1 MANHTT
7 GSPDIAEVTFQAYT
21 RQQLTSEEPRRC
33 YHLKIRFI
41 LMAVV
46 STVIASLIIYWFV
59 NSILVN
65 HNDSKHSDSNG
76 HRSALRKQAHFELPT
91 QVVPLEYTLQIIPLL
106 AENNFSIIGDVKIQ
120 LYCKQPTKHIR
131 LHSRKLNIKNVKIT
145 NIRPGNKPYIIE
157 NYKLISGDD
166 FLDIFLLQL
175 LIKNQSYV
183 LRINYT
189 ADLNEE
195 PIGLFRSKYRNKI
208 SNVTRWIAV
217 SNFFPDFARR
227 AFPCFDEPSIKTP
240 FRISIGRKTD
250 MRTHSNSILI
260 ATEKIHNISDYVWD
274 HYNKTPPMSTYLVAF
289 MVTDFQSYQ
298 INVTDRPFH
307 NVFARKDV
315 QNDTMYIGNLIPR
328 IVRLMQNLTGFHY
341 DLDKLDM
348 IAVPSLAYSAM
359 ENWGLI
365 TFRENNILV
374 RNKKQHLDSKLRSA
388 IIASHA
394 VAHQW
399 FGNLVTPKWWSNVWL
414 KEGFS
419 SFFGIKTLSMI
430 ESSWSIE
437 DIMAAQYREMFE
449 REAKEKAYPLYLN
462 LSLKRPLG
470 DIFDSTPYV
479 KGNCLVNMI
488 FHFLGESIFFSSI
501 KRYINVYRY
510 GAADEGDLWDVFQ
523 EEIKST
529 LSKELSMR
537 NIMKN
542 WTDHAGFPVV
552 HVLRNNDT
560 GLVELTQERFYRDG
574 LNPRGTSEELWC
586 IPLTWTIES
595 DQRFDG
601 TLPKAWMLERRMVIN
616 DTGLSE
622 AIFNN
627 QWILFNINQTGLY
640 RVNYDVENWRL
651 LTNRF
656 DILPERTKLQILN
669 DAFAMFNAG
678 LLDQAFLWKI
688 LLKFNIDTEETVWLS
703 VKTALEY
710 IEYRLWDSHV
720 FEFVSCKLVDD
731 VYLSKAENLFETD
744 IETWSTFQFELTKWA
759 CSVGHKTCIK
769 SVLNFV
775 DELLRNDTSI
785 NIADDLSREFRL
797 WAYCTYVKFSSEEQW
812 SKLLAKYHEPKE
824 NDKFSLAYA
833 LGCTLNITLIER
845 YLSSISLENKNW
857 KNNENQYIEITLTA
871 IANNPSAFN
880 LAMVFIEQLENLDK
894 SYGNIEDYDPLVK
907 IFYGFSTT
915 MDQEENAKWLTRF
928 KGSRGSK
935 YDTLIETIINDVKFN
950 VAWNRRHKNVTI
962 DRLRIIADA
971 TKESKDCPR
980 NGRRNI

>member
-1 MANHTT
+1 MANHT
-7 GSPDIAEVTFQAYT
+7 GPADIAEVTFQAYA
-21 RQQLTSEEPRRC
+21 RQQITNEEPRRC

-41 LMAVV
+41 LMAIV
-46 STVIASLIIYWFV
+46 STVIASLIIYWFI

-65 HNDSKHSDSNG
+65 HNESKHFDSNRY
-76 HRSALRKQAHFELPT
+76 RSALRKQSHFQLPS
-91 QVVPLEYTLQIIPLL
+91 QVIPLEYTLRIIPLL

-120 LYCKQPTKHIR
+120 LYCKHPTKHIR

-145 NIRPGNKPYIIE
+145 NIRPANKSYIIE
-157 NYKLISGDD
+157 NYKLISDD
-166 FLDIFLLQL
+166 EFLDIFLLQL
-175 LIKNQSYV
+175 LIKNQSYM
-183 LRINYT
+183 LSIRYT

-217 SNFFPDFARR
+217 SNFYPDFARR
-227 AFPCFDEPSIKTP
+227 TFPCFDEPSIKTP
-240 FRISIGRKTD
+240 FRISISRKID

-260 ATEKIHNISDYVWD
+260 ATEINHDISGHVWD
-274 HYNKTPPMSTYLVAF
+274 HYNKTLPMSTYLVAF

-348 IAVPSLAYSAM
+348 IAVPSLAYSSM

-399 FGNLVTPKWWSNVWL
+399 FGNLVTPKWWSDVWL

-419 SFFGIKTLSMI
+419 SFFGIKALSMI
-430 ESSWSIE
+430 ESSWSME
-437 DIMAAQYREMFE
+437 YIMAGQYRKMFE

-462 LSLKRPLG
+462 LSMKKSLR
-470 DIFDSTPYV
+470 DIYDSRAYL

-501 KRYINVYRY
+501 KRYINIYRH
-510 GAADEGDLWDVFQ
+510 GAADQEDLWDIFQ
-523 EEIKST
+523 EEIKSR
-529 LSKELSMR
+529 SHMEFSMR

-552 HVLRNNDT
+552 HVLRNNET
-560 GLVELTQERFYRDG
+560 GLVELTQERFYRDA
-574 LNPRGTSEELWC
+574 LNPHGTSEELWS

-656 DILPERTKLQILN
+656 DILPETTKLQILN

-688 LLKFNIDTEETVWLS
+688 LLKFNVDTEETVWLS
-703 VKTALEY
+703 VKDAFKY
-710 IEYRLWDSHV
+710 IEYRLWDSQV
-720 FEFVSCKLVDD
+720 FEFVTCKLVED
-731 VYLSKAENLFETD
+731 VYISKVKNLFEID
-744 IETWSTFQFELTKWA
+744 IDSWSTFNFEMTKWA
-759 CSVGHKTCIK
+759 CSMGHKTCIK

-775 DELLRNDTSI
+775 DELLENDTSI
-785 NIADDLSREFRL
+785 TDDLTREFRL
-797 WAYCTYVKFSSEEQW
+797 WAYCTYAKFSSEEQW
-812 SKLLAKYHEPKE
+812 SKLLAKYHEAKE
-824 NDKFSLAYA
+824 NDKYSLAYA

-845 YLSSISLENKNW
+845 YLSSISLENKNS
-857 KNNENQYIEITLTA
+857 KNNENQYVEVTLMA
-871 IANNPSAFN
+871 IANNPSALN
-880 LAMVFIEQLENLDK
+880 LTMAFIEQLENVDK
-894 SYGNIEDYDPLVK
+894 RYSNIEYYDPLVN
-907 IFYGFSTT
+907 IFYDFSTT
-915 MDQEENAKWLTRF
+915 MDQEENVKWLTRF
-928 KGSRGSK
+928 KGSPGSK

-962 DRLRIIADA
+962 DRLRIIAD
-971 TKESKDCPR
+971 TMNESKDCLK
-980 NGRRNI
+980 NGRRNIYD